1 MNIFDSALLRLKQA
15 AKYEKV
21 PGWFLKSLS
30 IPERT
35 IEVNFPLMRD
45 SKDVEMIKG
54 YRVQYNNL
62 LGPYKGGLRFH
73 PEVNMDE
80 VKSLGFWMMIKNA
93 LADVPF
99 GGGKGGIQ
107 IDPKALSE
115 KELERLTRQFTKELA
130 PNIGPEVD
138 VPAPDVNTNAKI
150 MDWIADEFKIFTEA
164 NFASKNQNSEL
175 RIKYNKNELKAV
187 VTGKSVKNGG
197 SLGREEATGLGG
209 YFVLKQ
215 LIKKMKL
222 KKPLTVAI
230 QGFGNVGSHL
240 AQMLSQN
247 GFKVVALSD
256 SKGGIFD
263 GQGIGFNID
272 LVKKC
277 KEEKGFLSG
286 CYCIGSVCDL
296 AEKHADG
303 VISNEELLELP
314 VDILI
319 PAALENVITGKNA
332 KKIKAKIIFEMANG
346 PTNAEADELLSK
358 KGVMVVPDVLCNSG
372 GVIVSYF
379 EWLQNMTNEKW
390 SLEKVNQKLK
400 KKMENSF
407 DKIWEVGEKKRVNL
421 RAAAYILAIRR
432 LSEKINLE

>member
-15 AKYEKV
+15 AKYEKI
-21 PGWFLKSLS
+21 PDWFLKSLS
-30 IPERT
+30 TPERT
-35 IEVNFPLMRD
+35 IEVNFPLTRD
-45 SKDVEMIKG
+45 SGDVEMIKG
-54 YRVQYNNL
+54 YRVQYSNL

-150 MDWIADEFKIFTEA
+150 MDWMSEEYI
-164 NFASKNQNSEL
+164 KNLKTQNSKLKTE
-175 RIKYNKNELKAV
+175 KSKLKAV

-215 LIKKMKL
+215 LIKKLKL

-247 GFKVVALSD
+247 GFRLVALAD

-263 GQGIGFNID
+263 SQGIGFNID

-303 VISNEELLELP
+303 VISNEELLKLP

-319 PAALENVITGKNA
+319 PAALENVIMGKNA

-346 PTNAEADELLSK
+346 PTSAEADELLSK

-421 RAAAYILAIRR
+421 RVAAYILAIRR